1 MALQPADPSV
11 SHNEGARALSTKH
24 TVYLAFGLDRDGK
37 PRAATIPPDD
47 LSVATKAA
55 ATMGLKIGR
64 AETPDALKLTK
75 TLPEVRIFAT
85 GKGLVPLVKKAVFEA
100 LTKTVVIVEAAAKSG
115 NNDMAVP
122 SKAAEPTPQKATAP
136 NVEIDPWTKL
146 TPGDE
151 VVAPDKEPLE
161 NGYWLARI
169 LSISKDGSKLT
180 LRWVDSKLP
189 PFTARRHSVAIL
201 RPKQ

>member
-1 MALQPADPSV
+1 M
-11 SHNEGARALSTKH
+11 NTKQ

-47 LSVATKAA
+47 LSVAIKAA

-85 GKGLVPLVKKAVFEA
+85 GKGLVPLVKKAVFDA
-100 LTKTVVIVEAAAKSG
+100 LTKTVVIVEASAKPGSSEMAA
-115 NNDMAVP
+115 P
-122 SKAAEPTPQKATAP
+122 SKGVESPAQKAAP
-136 NVEIDPWTKL
+136 PNTETDLWAKL
-146 TPGDE
+146 AVGDD
-151 VVAPDKEPLE
+151 VIAPDKNPNE
-161 NGYWLARI
+161 NGWWAATI
-169 LSISKDGSKLT
+169 LSISKDQLKL
-180 LRWVDSKLP
+180 RFVDSKLP